1 QQGQQD
7 TDKAFHMDV
16 LPIILKIWNDCI
28 FIVTYWARRI
38 MNKLLIVDRSFNSA
52 VSEVLRIQEFS
63 EWMNDSTKNRNRSA
77 VRLLQKGT
85 GYDIL
90 HTETI
95 HQEETVCSL

>member
-1 QQGQQD
+1 
-7 TDKAFHMDV
+7 
-16 LPIILKIWNDCI
+16 
-28 FIVTYWARRI
+28 
-38 MNKLLIVDRSFNSA
+38 MNKLLIVGMPFGSA
-52 VSEVLRIQEFS
+52 ASEVLKIPAFNEKK
-63 EWMNDSTKNRNRSA
+63 NDSTKNRNRSA